1 MICKFKGR
9 STHKMKRTLA
19 TLALGLALLTFLLAA
34 CKGREAAV
42 SNSAASQGA
51 SPASAANANSP
62 VTSGAQPTPT
72 PSAPE
77 PPKLLGTYEAREVEN
92 KGVVTIISKIKT
104 LFVFRADGT
113 YSRVSQVN
121 GKTYHSDSGQF
132 RIEAPDKLVITIQ
145 VDNNNMKTPAV
156 VKTQRF
162 RLSPDG
168 NELKLISVKKE
179 STATFQRT
187 SKPTA

>member
-1 MICKFKGR
+1 
-9 STHKMKRTLA
+9 MKRTTVA
-19 TLALGLALLTFLLAA
+19 GAIVLALLTFWLAG
-34 CKGREAAV
+34 CKGKETASINAAGP
-42 SNSAASQGA
+42 SAPP
-51 SPASAANANSP
+51 SPAPAANANSP
-62 VTSGAQPTPT
+62 VTSGAQPTT
-72 PSAPE
+72 APSTPE

-92 KGVVTIISKIKT
+92 KGVVTLISKIKT

-113 YSRVSQVN
+113 YSRVSQLK

-132 RIEAPDKLVITIQ
+132 RIEADKLVITIEIS
-145 VDNNNMKTPAV
+145 DNNMKTPAV

>member
-1 MICKFKGR
+1 
-9 STHKMKRTLA
+9 MKRTLVA
-19 TLALGLALLTFLLAA
+19 LAIGLASLTFWLAG
-34 CKGREAAV
+34 CKGKETAV
-42 SNSAASQGA
+42 SNSAGSSPSQ
-51 SPASAANANSP
+51 SPAAAANTNSP
-62 VTSGAQPTPT
+62 GSSGAQPTAT

-92 KGVVTIISKIKT
+92 KGVVTMISKIKT

-121 GKTYHSDSGQF
+121 GKTYHSDSGQY

-162 RLSPDG
+162 TLSPDG

>member
-9 STHKMKRTLA
+9 STHKMKRTTVA
-19 TLALGLALLTFLLAA
+19 GAIVLALLTFWLAG
-34 CKGREAAV
+34 CKGKETASINAAGP
-42 SNSAASQGA
+42 SAPP
-51 SPASAANANSP
+51 SPAPAANANSP
-62 VTSGAQPTPT
+62 VTSGAQPTT
-72 PSAPE
+72 APSTPE

-92 KGVVTIISKIKT
+92 KGVVTLISKIKT

-113 YSRVSQVN
+113 YSRVSQLK

-132 RIEAPDKLVITIQ
+132 RIEADKLVITIEIS
-145 VDNNNMKTPAV
+145 DNNMKTPAV

>member
-1 MICKFKGR
+1 M
-9 STHKMKRTLA
+9 
-19 TLALGLALLTFLLAA
+19 
-34 CKGREAAV
+34 
-42 SNSAASQGA
+42 SNSAGSSPDP

-62 VTSGAQPTPT
+62 VTAEAKPTTT

-92 KGVVTIISKIKT
+92 KGVVTMISQIKT

-113 YSRVSQVN
+113 YSRVSQVK
-121 GKTYHSDSGQF
+121 GKTYHSDAGQF
-132 RIEAPDKLVITIQ
+132 RIEAPDKLIITIQ
-145 VDNNNMKTPAV
+145 ISDNNMKTPAV

-162 RLSPDG
+162 SLSPDG
-168 NELKLISVKKE
+168 SELKLISVKKQ

-187 SKPTA
+187 AKPTA

>member
-1 MICKFKGR
+1 M
-9 STHKMKRTLA
+9 
-19 TLALGLALLTFLLAA
+19 
-34 CKGREAAV
+34 
-42 SNSAASQGA
+42 
-51 SPASAANANSP
+51 
-62 VTSGAQPTPT
+62 
-72 PSAPE
+72 
-77 PPKLLGTYEAREVEN
+77 
-92 KGVVTIISKIKT
+92 ISKIKT

-113 YSRVSQVN
+113 YSRVSQVK
-121 GKTYHSDSGQF
+121 GKTYHSDSGQY
-132 RIEAPDKLVITIQ
+132 RIDAPDKLVITIQ
-145 VDNNNMKTPAV
+145 VSDNNMKTPAV

>member
-1 MICKFKGR
+1 
-9 STHKMKRTLA
+9 MKRTLVA
-19 TLALGLALLTFLLAA
+19 LAIGLALLTLLLSG
-34 CKGREAAV
+34 CKGKEAAV

-51 SPASAANANSP
+51 SPASTANANSS
-62 VTSGAQPTPT
+62 VASGGQPSTT

-92 KGVVTIISKIKT
+92 KGVVTMISKIKT
-104 LFVFRADGT
+104 LFLFRADGT

-132 RIEAPDKLVITIQ
+132 RIEEPDKLVITIQ